1 MTAMQLE
8 QRPRHGRDRVDT
20 LHEMMCR
27 YETARA
33 ESNGG
38 GSSGGRN
45 ESRLLG
51 FDPTTWTREYQEL
64 ERCLNELRTLA
75 RNGRPMIEHNVSS
88 STAWWHLSHR
98 YLRTETVRREVFMRR
113 THNGER
119 VPNRLPANMEVVS
132 RQTILHGKSSHM
144 LVRVW
149 DTNVDPKV
157 VGAALRWIARE
168 FKGSPAVYSEDSQ

>member
-1 MTAMQLE
+1 MLE
-8 QRPRHGRDRVDT
+8 TRPRYGRDRVDT
-20 LHEMMCR
+20 LHEMLTR
-27 YETARA
+27 YHEARA

-51 FDPTTWTREYQEL
+51 FDPTTWTREYVEL
-64 ERCLNELRTLA
+64 ERCLNELRGLA
-75 RNGRPMIEHNVSS
+75 HNGRPMIEHGVSS
-88 STAWWHLSHR
+88 SAGWWHLSHR
-98 YLRTETVRREVFMRR
+98 YLRTETVRREIHMRR
-113 THNGER
+113 THSGER
-119 VPNRLPANMEVVS
+119 VPARLPANMEVVS

-157 VGAALRWIARE
+157 VGAALRWVSRSYR
-168 FKGSPAVYSEDSQ
+168 GTPAVYDEQS